1 MMLQIRHITKS
12 FPGVRA
18 LSDVS
23 VDFTPGEVHAI
34 VGENGAGKS
43 TLIKIICG
51 IYAPDAGEVVLD
63 NEPITLHAY
72 KDALDRKINLVSQEI
87 QVIPKST
94 VAENI
99 MLDKLDR
106 YLSRGR
112 IDWRRINQDAARYAE
127 MVDLPVPVTELVA
140 GLSTAQKQLIMI
152 ARALSSDARIL
163 IMDEPTSALTRHETD
178 NLLQLLR
185 RIKSE
190 GVTVLFVSH
199 KLEEVL
205 AVADQVSVLRDGN
218 LIGTRPIA
226 GLTKEQIVQMMIG
239 RDARTLDLS
248 KLDVS
253 AGRAALEAH
262 GISQAGRFHDVGFA
276 LHRGEILGFYG
287 LVGSGRTEL
296 AQILIGEA
304 RKDGGDVFID
314 GKPARIHSMADSL
327 FKYRMGYVSENRKE
341 KGLILSAPI
350 RTNIAVTVWNRL
362 CDRFGSI
369 QLAAETATAR
379 QFMQALEIRA
389 TGPHQMVSSLSG
401 GNQQKVSIAKWLA
414 AQCDILI
421 IDEPTI
427 GVAIGAKEYIH
438 QLIWNLAQ
446 REGKSIILISSD
458 MPEIINVARRILV
471 FKDFK
476 IVGEVRNNGE
486 DGARV
491 RGYEEISQEIG
502 QFLA

>member
-1 MMLQIRHITKS
+1 MLQIRHITKS
-12 FPGVRA
+12 FPSVRA
-18 LSDVS
+18 LDDVS
-23 VDFTPGEVHAI
+23 VDFAPGEVHAI

-43 TLIKIICG
+43 TLNKIICG
-51 IYAPDAGEVVLD
+51 IYTPDAGEVRLD
-63 NEPITLHAY
+63 GATIHLHAY

-106 YLSRGR
+106 YLAGGR
-112 IDWRRINQDAARYAE
+112 IDWRRINADAARYAE
-127 MVDLPVPVTELVA
+127 MVDLTAPVTQPVA
-140 GLSTAQKQLIMI
+140 VLSAAQKQLIMI

-185 RIKSE
+185 RIKGE
-190 GVTVLFVSH
+190 GVTVIFVSH

-205 AVADQVSVLRDGN
+205 AVADRVSVLRDGS
-218 LIGTRPIA
+218 LIGTQPIA
-226 GLTKEQIVQMMIG
+226 RLTKEQIVQMMIG
-239 RDARTLDLS
+239 RDARTLGLGALTVD
-248 KLDVS
+248 
-253 AGRAALEAH
+253 AGPPVLEAR
-262 GISQAGRFHDVGFA
+262 GISQTGRFHNVSFA

-296 AQILIGEA
+296 AQILIGED
-304 RKDGGDVFID
+304 RKDGGEVYIE
-314 GKPARIHSMADSL
+314 GKRANIQSMADSL

-350 RTNIAVTVWNRL
+350 QTNIAITVWERL
-362 CDRFGSI
+362 RDRFGSI
-369 QLAAETATAR
+369 RLAAETATAR
-379 QFMQALEIRA
+379 DFMQKLEIRA
-389 TGPHQMVSSLSG
+389 TDPGQTVGSLSG

-414 AQCDILI
+414 AHCDILI

-427 GVAIGAKEYIH
+427 GVDIGAKEYIH
-438 QLIWNLAQ
+438 QLIWNLAKV
-446 REGKSIILISSD
+446 EGKSIILISSD
-458 MPEIINVARRILV
+458 MPEIVNLARRILV
-471 FKDFK
+471 FKDFA

-486 DGARV
+486 NGAPV
-491 RGYEEISQEIG
+491 RGYDEVSKEIG
-502 QFLA
+502 QYLA

>member
-1 MMLQIRHITKS
+1 MLQIRHVTKS

-18 LSDVS
+18 LDDVS
-23 VDFTPGEVHAI
+23 VEFAPGEVHAI

-51 IYAPDAGEVVLD
+51 IYTPDDGEVLLD
-63 NEPITLHAY
+63 GEAIHLHAY

-106 YLSRGR
+106 YLTRGR
-112 IDWRRINQDAARYAE
+112 IDWKRINQDAARYAE
-127 MVDLPVPVTELVA
+127 LVDLVVPVTQQVSGMSA
-140 GLSTAQKQLIMI
+140 AQKQLIMI

-185 RIKSE
+185 RIKGE
-190 GVTVLFVSH
+190 GVTVIFVSH

-205 AVADQVSVLRDGN
+205 AVADQVSVLRDGS

-239 RDARTLDLS
+239 RDARTLGLGTLNVDTGQP
-248 KLDVS
+248 V
-253 AGRAALEAH
+253 LEAR
-262 GISQAGRFHDVGFA
+262 GICQAGRFDELNFA
-276 LHRGEILGFYG
+276 LQRGEILGFYG

-296 AQILIGEA
+296 AQILIGED
-304 RKDGGDVFID
+304 RKDGGDVYID
-314 GKPARIHSMADSL
+314 GKPAKIHGMADSL

-350 RTNIAVTVWNRL
+350 KTNIAITVWGRL
-362 CDRFGSI
+362 RDRFGSI
-369 QLAAETATAR
+369 RLAAETDTAR
-379 QFMQALEIRA
+379 EYMQALEIRA
-389 TGPHQMVSSLSG
+389 TGPNQTVGSLSG

-414 AQCDILI
+414 AHCDILI

-427 GVAIGAKEYIH
+427 GVDIGAKEYIH
-438 QLIWNLAQ
+438 QLIWNLAKV
-446 REGKSIILISSD
+446 EGKSIILISSD
-458 MPEIINVARRILV
+458 MPEIVNVARRILV

-476 IVGEVRNNGE
+476 IVGEVRN
-486 DGARV
+486 DGANGAPV
-491 RGYEEISQEIG
+491 RGYDEVSQEIG